1 VTSPEATGSLA
12 ELVSTHVGF
21 ANPQLGG
28 LETVVVTSA
37 ADSGAGSLR
46 AAVSGDEP
54 KHVVFAQDMT
64 IQLSSA
70 VSVGSNTVID
80 GRGRN
85 ILLTAPGESGLVMDH
100 VSNVTIESLTL
111 RDFGDT
117 AQTANNDPYDAIMI
131 NASSDVWIDHN
142 DLSVAGDKLVAV
154 QGGSRGV
161 TVSWNRF
168 HEQEQVFQI
177 GAQAGADTD
186 SVQTVTVHHNYFDAT
201 GYRNPVISYGRAHV
215 FNNYYRDWRLY
226 AVRSERTA
234 QVYFE
239 RNVLAPGRS
248 PKATQTSP
256 SGNGCND
263 SGTHCDSRPGSLV
276 LVENVSIAGPTLRYE
291 QGGSVFRPADSY
303 AYTAEPANAALAERI
318 AAGAGPLG

>member
-46 AAVSGDEP
+46 AAVSGDDP

-64 IQLSSA
+64 IQLSSG

-85 ILLTAPGESGLVMDH
+85 VTITAPGENGLVLDG

-111 RDFGDT
+111 RDFGDIRLT
-117 AQTANNDPYDAIMI
+117 SSDDPYDAIMVR
-131 NASSDVWIDHN
+131 ASSDVWIDHN
-142 DLSVAGDKLVAV
+142 DLSVAGDKLIGI
-154 QGGSRGV
+154 QGGSHGI

-168 HEQEQVFQI
+168 HDQEQVFQI
-177 GAQAGADTD
+177 GALAGADTD
-186 SVQTVTVHHNYFDAT
+186 SVQTVTVHHNYFDGT
-201 GYRNPVISYGRAHV
+201 GYRNPVISFGRAHV
-215 FNNYYRDWRLY
+215 FNNYYRDWELY
-226 AVRSERTA
+226 AVRSQRGA

-239 RNVLAPGRS
+239 RNVLAGGRS
-248 PKATQTSP
+248 IKATLTTPAQA
-256 SGNGCND
+256 CND
-263 SGTHCDSRPGSLV
+263 TGTLCDTRPGALV
-276 LVENVSIAGPTLRYE
+276 AVENATIAGPNLRYDV
-291 QGGSVFRPADSY
+291 GGSVFRPADTY
-303 AYTAEPANAALAERI
+303 AYTAEHPDAALAQRI
-318 AAGAGPLG
+318 ADGAGPLG